1 MTAITKK
8 SASKMWHDKAMN
20 LSQDALVLQLT
31 GQTGYIDMYAEA
43 FEYEQQAAMFY
54 LNALDKEPTRSV
66 LFRSAASLAIQCHKF
81 SEAERLIAIGLSGN
95 PPKMIVTELK
105 ALQEQIKTQ
114 LIQVA

>member
-1 MTAITKK
+1 MTAINKK
-8 SASKMWHDKAMN
+8 SAAKIWHDKAMN

-31 GQTGYIDMYAEA
+31 GQTGYRNMYAEA
-43 FEYEQQAAMFY
+43 FDYEQQAAMLF

-81 SEAERLIAIGLSGN
+81 NDAERLIEIGLSGN
-95 PPKMIVTELK
+95 PPKMIATELK
-105 ALQEQIKTQ
+105 ALQEQIKAQ